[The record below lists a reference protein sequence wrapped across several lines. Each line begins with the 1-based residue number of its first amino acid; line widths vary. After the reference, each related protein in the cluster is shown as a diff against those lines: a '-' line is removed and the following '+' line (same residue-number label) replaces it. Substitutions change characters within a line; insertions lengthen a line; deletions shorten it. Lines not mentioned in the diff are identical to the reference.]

1 MIKWTTHIFW
11 REEFGR
17 NSFVPLW
24 WLQWSCLVTWQY
36 FLDRLFVGCYAGPI
50 HMSFSLYYAGSLPWL
65 FYYLFITVGSL
76 FVLLIIT
83 GTLWVAGKV
92 CPGQGRVA
100 VQKVPDLLQQRWML
114 SPTTPEQL
122 AQAPG
127 HGGQQEQS
135 SQGNERASWANQR
148 TWKALCQTIS
158 SSESNQSRNHEWN

>member
-1 MIKWTTHIFW
+1 
-11 REEFGR
+11 
-17 NSFVPLW
+17 
-24 WLQWSCLVTWQY
+24 
-36 FLDRLFVGCYAGPI
+36 
-50 HMSFSLYYAGSLPWL
+50 MSFSLYYAGSLPWL
-65 FYYLFITVGSL
+65 FYYLFITFGSL

-114 SPTTPEQL
+114 SPATPEQL

-135 SQGNERASWANQR
+135 SQGGMKGLPEPTREHGKHSVRQFPAPS
-148 TWKALCQTIS
+148 QTKVETM
-158 SSESNQSRNHEWN
+158 SEIK